1 MASKA
6 GKLMREAQKGLK
18 EIMQVQLA
26 VIADNMISQVMAAAR
41 KLPTSKRLDAL
52 HGITPKGIQE
62 YRSLLLD
69 GIVLI
74 AEDGIESARKEVP
87 KAKKVKLA
95 RIDRFTPKLRDK
107 MKTRT
112 ELLIGK
118 QIGDLQ
124 KVIEF
129 AYATNEDTTDS
140 DDTVEQ
146 DLRDS
151 ALGWLDGTALEAGA
165 SITASTVIN
174 DARDAFFF
182 DPEVLE
188 EIEAFQFV
196 NGDPV
201 TDICQDLEGTIFAKD
216 DPDMFRYTPPLHWNC
231 KSYIIPIVNGNL
243 KGREIEKLEPSTKE
257 LKEQIQ
263 FHDVF
268 SIVKDGKESEN
279 GNACH

>member
-1 MASKA
+1 M
-6 GKLMREAQKGLK
+6 MREAQKGLK

-26 VIADNMISQVMAAAR
+26 VIADNMITQIMSSAR
-41 KLPTSKRLDAL
+41 KLTPSKRLDAL
-52 HGITPKGIQE
+52 HDVSPKGIQE

-74 AEDGIESARKEVP
+74 AEDGMAAARKEVP

-95 RIDRFTPKLRDK
+95 RIDKLPPKLRDK

-118 QIGDLQ
+118 QIGDLLN
-124 KVIEF
+124 VISF

-165 SITASTVIN
+165 SLTASTVIN
-174 DARDAFFF
+174 EARDAFFF

-201 TDICQDLEGTIFAKD
+201 TDICADLAGTIFAKD

-231 KSYIIPIVNGNL
+231 KSYIIPILVGNL
-243 KGREIEKLEPSTKE
+243 GSREIEKLKPSTKKLE
-257 LKEQIQ
+257 SEIQ
-263 FHDVF
+263 FQEIF
-268 SIVKDGKESEN
+268 SVVKECKEHEN
-279 GNACH
+279 GGACH